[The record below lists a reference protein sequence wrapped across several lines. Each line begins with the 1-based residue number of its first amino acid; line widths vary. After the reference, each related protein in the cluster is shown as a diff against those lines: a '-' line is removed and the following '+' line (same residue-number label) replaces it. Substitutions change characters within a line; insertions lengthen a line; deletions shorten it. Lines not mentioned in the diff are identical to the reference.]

1 MSRAITER
9 EARTRFLKCI
19 HDICDE
25 WARFPDKTPLER
37 CEGTAFS
44 ILVMFDGESADFPAM
59 DISLSPH
66 PDDKEYHKSLH
77 EDWYEDC
84 MIINDCDYELHHMFI
99 NREYK

>member
-1 MSRAITER
+1 
-9 EARTRFLKCI
+9 
-19 HDICDE
+19 
-25 WARFPDKTPLER
+25 
-37 CEGTAFS
+37 
-44 ILVMFDGESADFPAM
+44 M

-77 EDWYEDC
+77 EDWYEDG